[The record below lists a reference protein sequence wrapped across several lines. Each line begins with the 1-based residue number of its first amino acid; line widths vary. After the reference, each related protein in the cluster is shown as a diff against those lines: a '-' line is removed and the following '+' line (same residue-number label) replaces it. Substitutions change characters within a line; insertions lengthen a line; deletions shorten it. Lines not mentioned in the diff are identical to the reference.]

1 MLCDGVTGAVR
12 SQAKKGGR
20 WPPFCIAVILAAA
33 SSDQRP
39 VSPPCKGWQVRIGA
53 RGRNRTGTPCGEGF
67 SSRFGFRR
75 QRGRCS
81 WAGARLHHSLAA
93 VGARRLL
100 STPSQPCGWAWL
112 GVGSDAM
119 HPGRSPNLTG
129 VTSGVSPRR
138 LKLFKSLVSTDFTTR
153 ARALPVP
160 GREHTRQGCCSA
172 RQARYCGGSA
182 SRMQAAT
189 ETEGEGARRH
199 PQARLKRK
207 VTTLLRLVT
216 MSCAPLHL
224 ENSEPLQYGLRDI
237 PL

>member
-1 MLCDGVTGAVR
+1 M
-12 SQAKKGGR
+12 
-20 WPPFCIAVILAAA
+20 
-33 SSDQRP
+33 
-39 VSPPCKGWQVRIGA
+39 SPPRKWRQPWIGA

-67 SSRFGFRR
+67 SSHFGFRR
-75 QRGRCS
+75 QRWRCS

-119 HPGRSPNLTG
+119 HPGRSPTLTG

-153 ARALPVP
+153 ARALRLVP
-160 GREHTRQGCCSA
+160 I
-172 RQARYCGGSA
+172 
-182 SRMQAAT
+182 
-189 ETEGEGARRH
+189 GARPAPVAAARGKPDIVVAPH
-199 PQARLKRK
+199 PGCKLRLRRKSRVASAPTPQTSLKRK

-216 MSCAPLHL
+216 MSCARLHL
-224 ENSEPLQYGLRDI
+224 EISEPLQYQLREI